1 MRARKET
8 TPQGKQSGMGAILGV
23 CVLSISLWMGLALM
37 SLGKIESDIA
47 ADFLA
52 GLQAQHYAETGA
64 RQAIRRLKEAER
76 QQKAPGFNALR
87 EGFVSR
93 GAEDT
98 EDTLEGEHYKAY
110 IGGSLNERTILS
122 VGEAGRVK
130 RQVVVRVRIGGEH
143 APLSVIQ
150 WNNE

>member
-64 RQAIRRLKEAER
+64 RQAIRRLKEAGR
-76 QQKAPGFNALR
+76 PQGASNSNAIC

-98 EDTLEGEHYKAY
+98 LTGEHYKTY
-110 IGGSLNERTILS
+110 IGGSLDERTILS

-130 RQVVVRVRIGGEH
+130 RQVVVRVRLGGEH